1 MITNV
6 ILFEKLNS
14 LNSNLWI
21 FNLTILSPVAELNIM
36 DILIQ
41 SAIDLLHIV

>member
-14 LNSNLWI
+14 LNSNLCI
-21 FNLTILSPVAELNIM
+21 FNLTILSPVAELNTM

-41 SAIDLLHIV
+41 LAIDLLHIV